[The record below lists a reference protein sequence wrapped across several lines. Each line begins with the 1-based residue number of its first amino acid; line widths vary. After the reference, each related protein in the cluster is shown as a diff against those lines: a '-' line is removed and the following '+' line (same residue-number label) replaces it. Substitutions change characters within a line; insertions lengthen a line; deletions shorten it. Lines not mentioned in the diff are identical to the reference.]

1 MWKFKRPMIANTV
14 LKKKIKVGELTIP
27 NFKIYYKAIII
38 KNVLGDTALG
48 KQVFSLLAANSSFS
62 EKKIKT
68 VIHA

>member
-1 MWKFKRPMIANTV
+1 MIASTV

-62 EKKIKT
+62 GKKKT
-68 VIHA
+68 NTCIG

>member
-1 MWKFKRPMIANTV
+1 MWKFKRPMIANTI
-14 LKKKIKVGELTIP
+14 LKKKIKFGELTIP

-48 KQVFSLLAANSSFS
+48 ASVLLTCCKSFLLW
-62 EKKIKT
+62 KKKKT

>member
-62 EKKIKT
+62 GKKIKT